1 MAISKI
7 KSAGITA
14 DFDNTL
20 TAADLAPDSVGS
32 SEIAADAVGSSE
44 IAANA
49 VGSSEIA
56 ANAVGTS
63 EIATG
68 GVLPANIAYL
78 GDGSGNLSG
87 TLTGEQLRF
96 GTTFTLDDNL
106 TVNGD
111 VTLAKVG
118 EVRTKLITEDGNTL
132 LLEDGNNILAED
144 DSTGQTL
151 THTASTA
158 RTLTGTGTLRMGSS
172 ISSVEGMTG
181 ALNCSSIG
189 SAVNLDAATFPTGM
203 VKKVTTKM
211 TNAPSVNTTSTT
223 IVSTGGGT
231 DLITFTEGATLVIS
245 VNCRLG
251 LYRTAATHNVRWGS
265 WGIVQHTS
273 IPANGAAAAGTQ
285 LIHRAEGRILHE
297 TSSGLGDD
305 YSTPSGIAV
314 DTPSGISTYYY
325 LGFFS
330 DSANTTVV
338 LVPNAL
344 TWTVME
350 LQQ

>member
-1 MAISKI
+1 MAKGTLSI
-7 KSAGITA
+7 AGA
-14 DFDNTL
+14 DTL

-32 SEIAADAVGSSE
+32 SEIAA
-44 IAANA
+44 NA

-56 ANAVGTS
+56 DDA
-63 EIATG
+63 
-68 GVLPANIAYL
+68 VLPASIAYL

-87 TLTGEQLRF
+87 TITNQQLHF
-96 GTTFTLDDNL
+96 GTAFTLTDDL
-106 TVNGD
+106 TINGD

-118 EVRTKLITEDGNTL
+118 EVRTNLITEDGDTL
-132 LLEDGNNILAED
+132 VLEDGNNILGED

-158 RTLTGTGTLRMGSS
+158 RTLTGTGTLRMGSAM
-172 ISSVEGMTG
+172 SSVSGMTG
-181 ALNCSSIG
+181 TLG
-189 SAVNLDAATFPTGM
+189 GGVNLDSATFPVGM
-203 VKKVTTKM
+203 VKKVWYKM
-211 TNAPSVNTTSTT
+211 GNAPSVNTTSTT

-314 DTPSGISTYYY
+314 DTPSGTSTYYY